1 MKSNTHRLSNKMNIS
16 NNLIRKF
23 KCVSPNANK
32 FIASLKKSSKTF
44 YLFIIVAFRNISHML
59 ASLTLNNLPLL
70 IKFNTS
76 QSTKYINL

>member
-1 MKSNTHRLSNKMNIS
+1 MRQ
-16 NNLIRKF
+16 
-23 KCVSPNANK
+23 PNANK

-44 YLFIIVAFRNISHML
+44 YLFIYLFIIVTFRNISQML

>member
-1 MKSNTHRLSNKMNIS
+1 MKSNTLQTIQKMNTS
-16 NNLIRKF
+16 NNLTRKF

-44 YLFIIVAFRNISHML
+44 YLFIIVTFRNISQML